1 MNEIVASILEAATK
15 LSTYDEF
22 DSLQREWLM
31 NIDGDIWNLLDE
43 VENGQA

>member
-1 MNEIVASILEAATK
+1 MNEIVASILEAASK
-15 LSTYDEF
+15 LSAHDNF

-43 VENGQA
+43 VEDEQA